1 MHTIRV
7 HKVVDKDGEILV
19 RGVPCKKGQH
29 VEVIMLIEPPS
40 DSSASYPTARQLLE
54 SELIGLWRDRE
65 DMGDSPAFARS
76 LRSQA
81 ETRVGR
87 SE

>member
-40 DSSASYPTARQLLE
+40 DSESSYPTARQLLE
-54 SELIGLWRDRE
+54 SIKGEEKKLPAAGLE
-65 DMGDSPAFARS
+65 KQKQPSQGEQ
-76 LRSQA
+76 LR
-81 ETRVGR
+81 RKNW
-87 SE
+87 